1 MVPDK
6 LLNGWVNIDKPLGP
20 SSHEVVVWVRNI
32 LGVNKAGHAGTL
44 DPNASGVLPI
54 AIGKATKLLRALAKC
69 DKEYVALAEFRD
81 PVDREKLGGI
91 AKEFVGKIWQMPP
104 EMAAVRRK
112 LRIRKIYDLEFLE
125 FRDNLVLFKTRV
137 QHGTY
142 IRKLIQDWGELL
154 GNPGKMIELR
164 RIRSGPFSLET
175 AVKLQDLKDAVVF
188 YEQGISSELEDYIL
202 PIEYGVKHLKKVI
215 VRDSAVS
222 ALCHGANLARPGL
235 ESIDDG
241 VEKGEL
247 VAVFTRKGELIG
259 LGVSLK
265 SSNEIRKAKRG
276 IVVDMEAIVMPKDK
290 YPKMWKTGK

>member
-20 SSHEVVVWVRNI
+20 SSHEVVVWVRDI
-32 LGVNKAGHAGTL
+32 LGVSKAGHAGTL

-54 AIGKATKLLRALAKC
+54 AIGKATKLLRALAEC

-81 PVDREKLGGI
+81 PVDREKLESI

-112 LRIRKIYDLEFLE
+112 LRIRKIYNLEFLE
-125 FRDNLVLFKTRV
+125 FKDNLVLFKTRV

-142 IRKLIQDWGELL
+142 IRKLIHDWGELL

-164 RIRSGPFSLET
+164 RTRSGPFSLET

-188 YEQGISSELEDYIL
+188 YEQGISSELEEYIL

-222 ALCHGANLARPGL
+222 ALCHGANLAKPGL

-265 SSNEIRKAKRG
+265 NSNEIRKVKRG
-276 IVVDMEAIVMPKDK
+276 IVVDMEAVVMPKDK